1 MEGLMTL
8 DLVLPRRLTK
18 LCVAT
23 KQEHQFRWH
32 SKKSS
37 GNLHIVGRDKDTVR
51 LEFTGYNFL
60 EVKENIISCVIDS
73 ITKKRNETDQEHQEK
88 VKQKKNNQPASVE
101 VNIRTETTEGAV
113 QENRVDT
120 KTSVTVTTS
129 GIPSVDTVTPTWR
142 RSSRR
147 VKPNV
152 KEEFLYDSLKDL
164 KANKKLVISDEPDT
178 TESLELEDEAVSKD
192 FPVDISSKKVPCKVC
207 KVSVSNLRM
216 HMLSRHITLCPHCKR
231 EIKKKDFKDHLK
243 TSHPGLVL
251 TELCPVCMK
260 PFKSLKKHITAKHSG
275 RLHHDHVCKQCG
287 YATYDR
293 HALRNHILHVHHNV
307 RMFSCSSCSQTFKT
321 KQVLKQHTRI
331 VHEGVRDFQCHVCMK
346 KFTKKYHLDVHT
358 RTHMGE
364 KPYLCSYCPRQFT
377 DKANLDVHTETVHLK
392 VYSYQCSVCDQL
404 FRRKKYLVEHIR
416 GSHPNAEKLLQQG
429 VGKLTQPKSKPVCQ
443 QSQGKD
449 TKKYGFTPQSFQIEV
464 GQEVSQQVAEAG
476 ITNRNL
482 APSSF
487 KLEVAEA
494 MLNINPVERQPSRY
508 LVHLP
513 GGKRLVLSPAGTA
526 VNRVQQQHQQINI
539 NVNNGRV
546 ESVTEE
552 TQNLVEATENA
563 VEVTQN
569 VTDETSGTQL
579 ATQSQQ
585 TAQEISILEL
595 VQQVVH
601 STGNWTVGGAG
612 NHGESIA
619 VEVPYSSDTQHE
631 ETTKTQHVECDN
643 TGSEGGQVMES
654 RHVNVGDTQN
664 FELCIGSGE
673 TGSHQQHCID
683 TRGTLQEN
691 LDVDSQVEVQEQNIE
706 EHIESQAMMQRL
718 SSQEQPGGKSETVC
732 YSDSSSE
739 QQQTIPEIVS
749 ESSDH
754 LEHFSSHGDSVIVVP
769 EQNGQEITLTAE
781 GYIPL

>member
-88 VKQKKNNQPASVE
+88 VKPKKNNQPASDE

-113 QENRVDT
+113 QENMVDT

-231 EIKKKDFKDHLK
+231 EIKKKDLKDHLK

-358 RTHMGE
+358 RTHM
-364 KPYLCSYCPRQFT
+364 
-377 DKANLDVHTETVHLK
+377 
-392 VYSYQCSVCDQL
+392 
-404 FRRKKYLVEHIR
+404 
-416 GSHPNAEKLLQQG
+416 
-429 VGKLTQPKSKPVCQ
+429 
-443 QSQGKD
+443 
-449 TKKYGFTPQSFQIEV
+449 
-464 GQEVSQQVAEAG
+464 
-476 ITNRNL
+476 
-482 APSSF
+482 
-487 KLEVAEA
+487 
-494 MLNINPVERQPSRY
+494 
-508 LVHLP
+508 
-513 GGKRLVLSPAGTA
+513 
-526 VNRVQQQHQQINI
+526 
-539 NVNNGRV
+539 
-546 ESVTEE
+546 
-552 TQNLVEATENA
+552 
-563 VEVTQN
+563 
-569 VTDETSGTQL
+569 
-579 ATQSQQ
+579 
-585 TAQEISILEL
+585 
-595 VQQVVH
+595 
-601 STGNWTVGGAG
+601 
-612 NHGESIA
+612 
-619 VEVPYSSDTQHE
+619 
-631 ETTKTQHVECDN
+631 
-643 TGSEGGQVMES
+643 
-654 RHVNVGDTQN
+654 
-664 FELCIGSGE
+664 
-673 TGSHQQHCID
+673 
-683 TRGTLQEN
+683 
-691 LDVDSQVEVQEQNIE
+691 
-706 EHIESQAMMQRL
+706 
-718 SSQEQPGGKSETVC
+718 
-732 YSDSSSE
+732 
-739 QQQTIPEIVS
+739 
-749 ESSDH
+749 
-754 LEHFSSHGDSVIVVP
+754 
-769 EQNGQEITLTAE
+769 
-781 GYIPL
+781 